1 MMQPDPFPS
10 INIQTIRRALRNWNS
25 LKELADN
32 PLTELQSVEEHRK
45 ATGYT
50 DSTTGR
56 GLALR
61 EILKSAIQSLRP
73 ADPRTGIQDKHWR
86 PFQILN
92 GQYIEGRSPEF
103 LQEQLHIARGTYF
116 AEQSRALDML
126 IDALIRLEEQQSLPH
141 TSHPVATEFIPP
153 PFLAPPRPAFPF
165 IGRDRLLAALKK
177 ELAANVQA
185 TTALNGLPGVGKTR
199 IALELAYDAELRARF
214 SDGVLW
220 AGLGCKPDIMA
231 LLGLWATAL
240 HIPPETIA
248 VQSDLTDRIAL
259 LHAAIGNRKM
269 LLIIDDAWQ
278 SETALAFKLG
288 GPNCAHLLTTRLLD
302 VAVDFA
308 GEHTLTVREME
319 AQESLDLL
327 NYFSPGL
334 LAANPAETHT
344 LVQSVGSLPLG
355 IILMGRYLQKYTY
368 KAQSR
373 RLNEALIALKQ
384 TRHRLSLSQQ
394 ATPLERNPGIPAETP
409 LSLQAVIGLSDS
421 ILDSAAHQALI
432 ALAAFPPKP
441 NHFSE
446 EAALAVANVQP
457 VSLDTLVD
465 IGLVECLPP
474 DRYTLHQTIADYAR
488 LQAENKDATLRLI
501 DHFTIFAEKNKTHY
515 PALDQEMV
523 NLLYACEA
531 AYQIGQQT
539 HLIQLTNALYD
550 FLETRGLY
558 AICKRL
564 LDQTL
569 EAAHHLENADHL
581 AAALFS
587 LGDLEV
593 RRGEF
598 QQAKNHLQQSI
609 ELCQLVQNHDLETS
623 ALFALGT
630 VNVYSGDWID
640 GLQIT
645 RRSLVEAQKW
655 GFQNKEDWVLS
666 SLGYICSELCEFQ
679 TGLNYLDQALRVCE
693 KTGNQRVIG
702 WTHFN
707 HSLIYLATGNL
718 PAARHHAGQCG
729 IHYRVLGDLRG
740 ETWLTYHYGRIARQE
755 GDFSAAGQ
763 YFEESQRSFQKLGDA
778 MGLGFAT
785 HNRGLVAAEQ
795 GEWDAAITAYQQALE
810 IFQKIGCGTGES
822 QCYQSL
828 GELHRQ
834 RGEMHIAKIMLQKAL
849 VFRQKNNYHRGI
861 AKALANLALI
871 DLNLGEKQTANTAAH
886 QAVQIAEKIGAQPT
900 LAYALVCLGE
910 VALAGEDHH
919 LAETAFQKAVAIRQ
933 ALGQRHWLWEPLA
946 GLARSALLAGDL
958 PRALSSAA
966 EVLAILDETARPG
979 GVNRPEW
986 VYDLCKKMPSI
997 PQ

>member
-1 MMQPDPFPS
+1 MQPNPFPS
-10 INIQTIRRALRNWNS
+10 MNIQTIRRALRNWNS
-25 LKELADN
+25 LKELAAN
-32 PLTELQSVEEHRK
+32 PLTKLQSVEEHRK
-45 ATGYT
+45 TTGYT

-61 EILKSAIQSLRP
+61 EILKNAILSLRP
-73 ADPRTGIQDKHWR
+73 ADPRTGMQDKRWR
-86 PFQILN
+86 PFLILN
-92 GQYIEGRSPEF
+92 GQFIEGRSPEF

-116 AEQSRALDML
+116 AEQSRALERL
-126 IDALIRLEEQQSLPH
+126 VDALIRLEEQQSFPH
-141 TSHPVATEFIPP
+141 TSRSDAPESIPI
-153 PFLAPPRPAFPF
+153 PFLAPPHPAFPF
-165 IGRDRLLAALKK
+165 IGRDCILAALKK
-177 ELAANVQA
+177 ELASNAQV

-199 IALELAYDAELRARF
+199 IALELAYDAELRSVF

-231 LLGLWATAL
+231 LLGVWAAAL
-240 HIPPETIA
+240 NIPPETIA
-248 VQSDLTDRIAL
+248 GQSNLSDRIAL
-259 LHAAIGNRKM
+259 VHAAIGSRKM

-278 SETALAFKLG
+278 SEAGLAFKLG

-308 GEHTLTVREME
+308 GEHVLTVREME
-319 AQESLDLL
+319 IQEGLDLL
-327 NYFSPGL
+327 SYFSPDL
-334 LAANPAETHT
+334 LAANPTETQS

-373 RLNEALIALKQ
+373 RLNEALTALKQ
-384 TRHRLSLSQQ
+384 SQHRLSLSQQ
-394 ATPLERNPGIPAETP
+394 AAPLELNPGIPAGTP

-421 ILDSAAHQALI
+421 ILDPTAHQALI

-446 EAALAVANVQP
+446 EAALAVSGVQP

-474 DRYTLHQTIADYAR
+474 DRYTLHQTIADYAH
-488 LQAENKDATLRLI
+488 LQAENNDAALKLI
-501 DHFTIFAEKNKTHY
+501 EYFTIFAENNKTLY
-515 PALDQEMV
+515 PNLDQEMV

-531 AYQIGQQT
+531 AHQIGQHT
-539 HLIQLTNALYD
+539 HLIQLTNVLYD

-564 LDQTL
+564 LEKSL
-569 EAAHHLENADHL
+569 EAAHHLENAGHL
-581 AAALFS
+581 AATLYS

-598 QQAKNHLQQSI
+598 EPAKKHLQQSI
-609 ELCQLVQNHDLETS
+609 ELCQLVQNHYLETS

-630 VNVYSGDWID
+630 VNIYSGDWME

-645 RRSLVEAQKW
+645 KRSLAEAQKW

-679 TGLNYLDQALRVCE
+679 TGLDYLDQALQVCE
-693 KTGNQRVIG
+693 RTGNQRVIG

-707 HSLIYLATGNL
+707 YSLIYLATGNI
-718 PAARHHAGQCG
+718 PAARHHADQCG

-740 ETWLTYHYGRIARQE
+740 ETWLIYHYGRIARQE
-755 GDFSAAGQ
+755 GDFSAADR
-763 YFEESQRSFQKLGDA
+763 YFEESLGSFQKLGDG
-778 MGLGFAT
+778 MGLGFAM
-785 HNRGLVAAEQ
+785 HNRGLVAAEL
-795 GEWDAAITAYQQALE
+795 GDWAAAISAYQQALE

-828 GELHRQ
+828 GELYRQ
-834 RGEMHIAKIMLQKAL
+834 RSEMKTAKFMLQKAL
-849 VFRQKNNYHRGI
+849 VFRQKNNYQRGI
-861 AKALANLALI
+861 AKALANLSLI

-886 QAVQIAEKIGAQPT
+886 QAVQIAEEIGAQPT

-910 VALAGEDHH
+910 VALAGEDHR
-919 LAETAFQKAVAIRQ
+919 LAETAFQRACIIRQ
-933 ALGQRHWLWEPLA
+933 TLGQRHWLWEPLA
-946 GLARSALLAGDL
+946 GLARSAYLAGDL
-958 PRALSSAA
+958 PRALSKAA
-966 EVLAILDETARPG
+966 EALAILDEAPRPG
-979 GVNRPEW
+979 GVNRPEL
-986 VYDLCKKMPSI
+986 VYDLCKKIQSI
-997 PQ
+997 P